1 MINITLKS
9 ESNLRLLIGQSGHNI
24 SGFAKE
30 VGISHSYLS
39 QILNGK
45 RNPSPKVA
53 ANIAKNLSSNLED
66 IFLLSVVAKDNLKL
80 ETFN

>member
-9 ESNLRLLIGQSGHNI
+9 ESKLRLLIGQCGQNI

-45 RNPSPKVA
+45 RSPSPRVA
-53 ANIAKNLSSNLED
+53 SKIAKKLSSNLED
-66 IFLLSVVAKDNLKL
+66 IFLFKIVAKDNRENK
-80 ETFN
+80 TII

>member
-9 ESNLRLLIGQSGHNI
+9 ESKLRLLIGQRGQNI

-30 VGISHSYLS
+30 TGISHSYLS

-45 RNPSPKVA
+45 RNPSPIVA
-53 ANIAKNLSSNLED
+53 SKIAKKLSSNLED
-66 IFLLSVVAKDNLKL
+66 IFLIKIVAKDNR
-80 ETFN
+80 